1 MSASDKGYDPNSN
14 LIPFKNVNFL
24 QKSLM
29 VLAGL
34 LMVPI
39 AFIKN
44 VMHYDKPNPI
54 NNKLALCGV
63 KRCAVSKDYQ
73 FE

>member
-1 MSASDKGYDPNSN
+1 MCASDKGYDPNSN
-14 LIPFKNVNFL
+14 IIPFKNVNLF

-29 VLAGL
+29 VIAGL

-54 NNKLALCGV
+54 NNK
-63 KRCAVSKDYQ
+63 
-73 FE
+73 

>member
-1 MSASDKGYDPNSN
+1 MCASDKGYDPNSN
-14 LIPFKNVNFL
+14 IIPFKNVNLF

-29 VLAGL
+29 VVAGL

-44 VMHYDKPNPI
+44 VMHYDKPNPL
-54 NNKLALCGV
+54 NNKLGLCGV
-63 KRCAVSKDYQ
+63 KRCAVSKD
-73 FE
+73 FEF